1 MISLTPIFFI
11 RLTPKVK
18 ELTEEF
24 DIIVIRKEWV
34 KWYFGA
40 WCLLERTKLLF
51 VFSKRKV
58 YWNVSIWLWFAKQN
72 KLLTCFCRFII
83 PNIQSIL
90 MNNLVWYH
98 TLCVCMYALYS
109 FKWFFVLDNG
119 QPTVAR
125 GRFRF
130 LVSQWISLFRCARN
144 RNPSWGRA
152 CFWMNSDVS
161 ALFFRLHHTR
171 VSKNNSLVL

>member
-1 MISLTPIFFI
+1 MIF
-11 RLTPKVK
+11 
-18 ELTEEF
+18 
-24 DIIVIRKEWV
+24 
-34 KWYFGA
+34 
-40 WCLLERTKLLF
+40 WCLVLVGKDKTPFCFFKKKGLLECKYLVMICNKISYLLAFVGLSFQTYNQYSWTTKP
-51 VFSKRKV
+51 
-58 YWNVSIWLWFAKQN
+58 
-72 KLLTCFCRFII
+72 CMI
-83 PNIQSIL
+83 PYL
-90 MNNLVWYH
+90 
-98 TLCVCMYALYS
+98 VCMYALYS

-125 GRFRF
+125 GRFQF

-152 CFWMNSDVS
+152 CFWMNSNVS